1 MSVTIRKF
9 NYLNSTHSEA
19 DDLVTLVRLVE
30 NERLYPEIGMVED
43 WENIGEA
50 IRNLLSAEVRG
61 NLLLTIG
68 SHMPASVERNEHS
81 QKRANLW
88 KEPLHEGN

>member
-1 MSVTIRKF
+1 
-9 NYLNSTHSEA
+9 
-19 DDLVTLVRLVE
+19 
-30 NERLYPEIGMVED
+30 MVED

-50 IRNLLSAEVRG
+50 IGNLLDRKVRA

-68 SHMPASVERNEHS
+68 SHMPAPVERNEHS
-81 QKRANLW
+81 QKSANLW